1 MNEQIEKLAD
11 RADEYA
17 DQTVHYYMGQFDGL
31 TWEGKTKQT
40 RDKKFAE
47 LIVRE
52 CAKLNKKQYYELL
65 GVIVD
70 TEENDGFDDTCLDT
84 VKRVAEYL
92 GSDALIDHFGE
103 KQ

>member
-1 MNEQIEKLAD
+1 MNERIKKLAD

-52 CAKLNKKQYYELL
+52 CLTQVDKVDAMLDDPKEKVGVSWVGLAIAKHWGIE
-65 GVIVD
+65 
-70 TEENDGFDDTCLDT
+70 
-84 VKRVAEYL
+84 
-92 GSDALIDHFGE
+92 
-103 KQ
+103 

>member
-52 CAKLNKKQYYELL
+52 CMSLVSEPGPDMN
-65 GVIVD
+65 D
-70 TEENDGFDDTCLDT
+70 TERGILAQI
-84 VKRVAEYL
+84 KQ
-92 GSDALIDHFGE
+92 HFGVE
-103 KQ
+103 E